1 MFTFEFDHFDSL
13 SQFCTKCRE
22 TSKLVNFQDFTLKNQ
37 CFPQYIKMWSNCG
50 NTVDNMWKSLFHNFV
65 NFHSISNMW
74 KLLICGD
81 TVEYLWKYC
90 GMKLWGNYG
99 ESVEI
104 PLYKS
109 PELRE
114 KLWNYCGILVS
125 TEW

>member
-1 MFTFEFDHFDSL
+1 
-13 SQFCTKCRE
+13 
-22 TSKLVNFQDFTLKNQ
+22 
-37 CFPQYIKMWSNCG
+37 MWSNCG
-50 NTVDNMWKSLFHNFV
+50 NTVDNMWKNLFHNFV

-90 GMKLWGNYG
+90 GMKLWRNCG